1 MNITGLVRVTVAAP
15 QRRLDLALP
24 EQASVAEVLPGLV
37 SKAGEH
43 LADEAVADGG
53 WVLRRMDGTE
63 LSLGRTF
70 GFHRVRDG
78 EILHLVPRTTDWPEL
93 EYDDLVDAVAQGSG
107 RLGVAWS
114 SWHTRAV
121 GLAVA
126 CVAVLA
132 GIVTVLRAGAPW
144 VNPAGWLLMLALL
157 LLATGVTLARAI
169 GDSGAGVVVGGLG
182 LVAAALGGGLLLA
195 GGAETPAIGAP
206 QLLAGSAALLLA
218 GVVCAVGIVDGAT
231 LFAAAV
237 ALGVLGIGSGWIG
250 SAERLDGTDA
260 AAITAGALI
269 ALSPLLGSL
278 AIRLGRVP
286 MPILPRTTAD
296 LVRDDPQPPRRQ
308 VYGAVV
314 RADSLLT
321 GLLIGTAVVT
331 SVCAVVLALDGTR
344 SGTILAIV
352 VTAGSLIR
360 ARLYPIVKQRLPFL
374 TTGVIGGTALI
385 LGPLSEDRVN
395 PVSLVLPVS
404 LLIAVGAI
412 VVGLRYAVRP
422 PTPYLARAAEILE
435 ILLVLA
441 LIPVAC
447 GVLGLYGL
455 LRGWGG

>member
-24 EQASVAEVLPGLV
+24 EQSSVAEIIPGLL

-43 LADEAVADGG
+43 LADEGIPNGG
-53 WVLRRMDGTE
+53 WTIRRQDGTE
-63 LSLGRTF
+63 LTLGRTL
-70 GFHRVRDG
+70 GSHRIKDG
-78 EILHLVPRTTDWPEL
+78 EILHLVPRTIDWPEL
-93 EYDDLVDAVAQGSG
+93 EYDDLVAAVATGSG

-114 SWHTRAV
+114 SWHTRAA
-121 GLAVA
+121 GLVF
-126 CVAVLA
+126 AVLA
-132 GIVTVLRAGAPW
+132 LLAGFVTVIRAGAPW
-144 VNPAGWLLMLALL
+144 AGPAGWLLMLALL
-157 LLATGVTLARAI
+157 LVATGVTLARAI
-169 GDSGAGVVVGGLG
+169 GDSGAGVVVGALG
-182 LVAAALGGGLLLA
+182 LVAAAGGGGLVLA
-195 GGAETPAIGAP
+195 GDSATPAVGAP

-218 GVVCAVGIVDGAT
+218 GVVCAVGVVDGAT

-237 ALGVLGIGSGWIG
+237 TLGALGIGSGWIG

-260 AAITAGALI
+260 AAITAGVLI
-269 ALSPLLGSL
+269 ALSPVLGSL

-314 RADSLLT
+314 RADNLLT
-321 GLLIGTAVVT
+321 GLLLGTTVVV
-331 SVCAVVLALDGTR
+331 SVCEILLAVDGSR
-344 SGTILAIV
+344 SATILTILI
-352 VTAGSLIR
+352 TAGCLIR
-360 ARLYPIVKQRLPFL
+360 ARLYPIVKQRLTFL
-374 TTGVIGGTALI
+374 TSGAAGAVALA
-385 LGPLSEDRVN
+385 LGPLSASQVN
-395 PVSLVLPVS
+395 PVSVVLPLT
-404 LLIAVGAI
+404 LLAAVLAV

-435 ILLVLA
+435 VLLVLA
-441 LIPVAC
+441 LIPVVC